1 LLDYM
6 LPGMDGLQLLEQL
19 RSHSHGKN
27 IPVILMTAH
36 ELTADERQQL
46 AVSVSM
52 IQRKAE
58 LNLEQMIDHLRRL
71 LSQNKSLL
79 IEQ

>member
-1 LLDYM
+1 
-6 LPGMDGLQLLEQL
+6 
-19 RSHSHGKN
+19 
-27 IPVILMTAH
+27 MTAH